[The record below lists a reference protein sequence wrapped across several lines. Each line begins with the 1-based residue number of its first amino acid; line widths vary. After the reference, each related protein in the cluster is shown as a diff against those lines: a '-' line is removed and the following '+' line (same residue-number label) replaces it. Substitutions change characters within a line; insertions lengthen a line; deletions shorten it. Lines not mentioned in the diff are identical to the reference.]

1 MRLIL
6 SALAIAIG
14 ATATVA
20 QDSDAAL
27 VAAIQLA
34 DDGDYQAAFES
45 VDDAVSR
52 DVLTWMQLRDGN
64 GSFDDYR
71 TFLDNHPDWPGQTR
85 LYTRAERAIEKGG
98 DAADIIAWFGDRTP
112 ETGIG
117 AVRLAEALIVQGDPD
132 AAEDVIIAAWLNL
145 RLLAEDQTAI
155 LDGFAD
161 VVAPHHVERADNLLW
176 RWLTDEAARMMPL
189 LDDDQAALVAARIA
203 YIRERG
209 INDAIAAVPA
219 ALRTNAGLAYDRYNW
234 LASDG
239 ERTEAIAILK
249 GRSTSADALGKPF
262 RWSSWRRVLARWEM
276 REGRI
281 QSAYDLASNHFLT
294 EGSSYADL
302 EWLSGYI
309 ALRYFDDATLALSH
323 FDAMAAAVDTP
334 ISLGRGGYWR
344 GRAYQAL
351 GDANAAALAYAEA
364 SDHQTSFYGL
374 LAGEQL
380 GMALDP
386 ALTGRADARDWQGAD
401 VLENELV
408 IAALALLEAGER
420 GLATQ
425 FFAQLGRQ
433 LDADDTGRLAAL
445 MEEMDQSYYAVLLGK
460 AAAARGII
468 VPSAYFPMHGVAD
481 MDLPVEPA
489 LSLAIARRESEFN
502 AGAGSPVGALGLMQL
517 MPATAQEV
525 AGFLDLP
532 YSKARLTSDW
542 TYNAQLG
549 SKYLSMLQD
558 QFGFSPVQIAAGYNA
573 GPSRPWSWMDL
584 RGDPRIGEA
593 DVVDWIEHIPFR
605 ETRNYVMRVTE
616 SIPVY
621 RARLTG
627 QTGPIAFTALLVGD
641 KPLVR
646 PQIRPVPQPVEEP
659 LSVSTSDA
667 PAIATPAPIPTP
679 NGVPGIRPIS
689 RPGN

>member
-1 MRLIL
+1 
-6 SALAIAIG
+6 
-14 ATATVA
+14 
-20 QDSDAAL
+20 
-27 VAAIQLA
+27 
-34 DDGDYQAAFES
+34 
-45 VDDAVSR
+45 
-52 DVLTWMQLRDGN
+52 
-64 GSFDDYR
+64 
-71 TFLDNHPDWPGQTR
+71 
-85 LYTRAERAIEKGG
+85 
-98 DAADIIAWFGDRTP
+98 
-112 ETGIG
+112 
-117 AVRLAEALIVQGDPD
+117 
-132 AAEDVIIAAWLNL
+132 
-145 RLLAEDQTAI
+145 
-155 LDGFAD
+155 
-161 VVAPHHVERADNLLW
+161 
-176 RWLTDEAARMMPL
+176 
-189 LDDDQAALVAARIA
+189 
-203 YIRERG
+203 
-209 INDAIAAVPA
+209 
-219 ALRTNAGLAYDRYNW
+219 
-234 LASDG
+234 
-239 ERTEAIAILK
+239 
-249 GRSTSADALGKPF
+249 
-262 RWSSWRRVLARWEM
+262 
-276 REGRI
+276 
-281 QSAYDLASNHFLT
+281 
-294 EGSSYADL
+294 
-302 EWLSGYI
+302 I

-334 ISLGRGGYWR
+334 ISLGRAGYWR

-542 TYNAQLG
+542 SYNAQLG
-549 SKYLSMLQD
+549 SKYLSVLQD

-573 GPSRPWSWMDL
+573 GPSRPWSWMDQ

-627 QTGPIAFTALLVGD
+627 QTGPIAFTSLLVGD

-667 PAIATPAPIPTP
+667 PSIATPAPIPTP

>member
-14 ATATVA
+14 ATATDA

-45 VDDAVSR
+45 VDTAVSR

-176 RWLTDEAARMMPL
+176 RWLTDEAARMIPL

-249 GRSTSADALGKPF
+249 GRSTSADALGEPF

-334 ISLGRGGYWR
+334 ISLGRAGYWR

-445 MEEMDQSYYAVLLGK
+445 MEDMDQSYYAVLLGK

-549 SKYLSMLQD
+549 SKYLSVLQD

-573 GPSRPWSWMDL
+573 GPSRPWSWMDQ

-646 PQIRPVPQPVEEP
+646 PQTRPVPQPVEEP